1 VTGDHEIYD
10 ELAVG
15 WALHALEPEDET
27 VFTAHLAGCDRCART
42 VAETVE
48 VMAGLAG
55 ELSAREPS
63 AALGTRLR
71 EAVERTE
78 QQPPE
83 PPPPA
88 ATGFPGYDDE
98 HVPVPEPPPPA
109 WRRALPALFAVAA
122 VAVILALGVWNVFL
136 TDSRGQAEAAASTRG
151 RILDQLLTPG
161 RATIAP
167 VRDDDGHRVAAIVV
181 REGGMQIVTDGLEV
195 NDADDSTYVVW
206 GMGTDRPVPLG
217 TFDVVHSQI
226 DLRTVGSTGSGL
238 DDYSAYGISLE
249 PGRQAPDAPTDVVA
263 TGEVTP

>member
-1 VTGDHEIYD
+1 MTGDHETFD

-48 VMAGLAG
+48 VMASLAG
-55 ELSAREPS
+55 ELPAAEPS
-63 AALGTRLR
+63 PGPGARLR

-78 QQPPE
+78 QLPPA

-98 HVPVPEPPPPA
+98 RVPLPEPPAPA
-109 WRRALPALFAVAA
+109 WRRALSSLLAVAA
-122 VAVILALGVWNVFL
+122 VALILALGVWNVFL
-136 TDSRGQAEAAASTRG
+136 TDSRSQAEAAAAAQTRV
-151 RILDQLLTPG
+151 LEQLLTPG

-167 VRDDDGHRVAAIVV
+167 VRDDDGRRLATVVARDGEIQV
-181 REGGMQIVTDGLEV
+181 VTDGLEV
-195 NDADDSTYVVW
+195 NDSDDSTYVVW
-206 GMGTDRPVPLG
+206 GMGTDQAVPIG

-226 DLRTVGSTGSGL
+226 DLRTVGSTASGL

-249 PGRQAPDAPTDVVA
+249 PGRQAPATPTDVVA
-263 TGEVTP
+263 TGEVTR